1 VSVISLY
8 ADYLKAIYKAQPVAP
23 DIPGCCK
30 WPPTLS
36 TKYIDLAVVKK
47 AHATPKEADKC
58 TEETLRDPVLK
69 VKESISLEDVLKPEG
84 EAEVRIVVVEGAPGI
99 GKSTFAWELCR
110 RWDEIEATKKYSVVV
125 LLRLRDK
132 QVQEAKTVGDLFYH
146 DNSNIQRDV
155 VEVITSTGGENV
167 LLVFDGVDE
176 VSTSF
181 WNSSFLMQVVQG
193 RLPKATVLLTGRP
206 AANLLSVCR
215 TLNHKHIEVLGFTQK
230 QIEEYAQSVFVS
242 DPSLLED
249 FLKYLSLNPSIN
261 SMMYIPLYSAIVI
274 EIYQQNR
281 TADRPIPQTM
291 TQLYTEL
298 TLTLLRRYMSE
309 LGEDPEDLDCDSLED
324 LPDSLK
330 SQLLSLAKLAFEGTV
345 EQEVIFYRLPKDC
358 SRPLGLMNGSRI
370 RHSPRISYNFLHL
383 TLQEFLSALYISQL
397 SAREQKD
404 VFAKYGPY
412 GKQVGADLSYMNV
425 VWKFVA
431 GLTSFKGIGWDV
443 LKPRRGTDT
452 FWNVNPFLIQCLY
465 EAQEEVPC
473 DSKVKFLGSN
483 VTLFD
488 CFAVG
493 YCIAIRNYIWVLL
506 LPGSGLGAEMVKML
520 VCGLKSKNEVQSSV
534 EELDLRGNPIKE
546 EGIAHLKE
554 VPCNVLQQISKLHLS
569 HCNLGRTA
577 LNLLSDIIPKVTSL
591 KHLDISKNPVEG
603 GGMVKLFQALESL
616 HSLHT
621 LKIGCTTISCDDIR
635 ALSQMIIPT
644 CSLEE
649 LDIGDKGM
657 TPECVELMMNT
668 VFSQSSLKK
677 LRIWEVELNFT
688 FLPLSGNKNLTELQ
702 LLCCNFGSKG
712 ISSLADALHTNTVL
726 KNLTINTMSSRYQI
740 GTEDSKALSELLK
753 TNRTLE
759 VLSLMC
765 DKSLGEAGTA
775 DLISALE
782 YNSTL
787 QHLVIPKQA
796 GLSSTDSRVTCLLD
810 HCRGITS
817 LLSFLPLCKDLH
829 M

>member
-1 VSVISLY
+1 MISHY

-30 WPPTLS
+30 WPPTPS
-36 TKYIDLAVVKK
+36 TKYINLAVVKK
-47 AHATPKEADKC
+47 SHAILKEADKC
-58 TEETLRDPVLK
+58 TKETLCDPVLK

-84 EAEVRIVVVEGAPGI
+84 ETEVRVVVVEGAPGV
-99 GKSTFAWELCR
+99 GKSMFAWELCR
-110 RWDEIEATKKYSVVV
+110 RWDEIEAMKKYSVVV

-146 DNSNIQRDV
+146 DNSKIQRDV

-167 LLVFDGVDE
+167 LLVLDGVDE

-181 WNSSFLMQVVQG
+181 WNSSILMQVVQW

-206 AANLLSVCR
+206 TDNLLSVCR
-215 TLNHKHIEVLGFTQK
+215 ALSHKYIEILGFTRK
-230 QIEEYAQSVFVS
+230 QIEEYAQSVFIS

-281 TADRPIPQTM
+281 KAGKPIPQTM

-298 TLTLLRRYMSE
+298 TLTLIRRYMSE
-309 LGEDPEDLDCDSLED
+309 LGKDLDCGSLED
-324 LPDSLK
+324 LPNSLK
-330 SQLLSLAKLAFEGTV
+330 SQLRSLAKLAFESTV
-345 EQEVIFYRLPKDC
+345 KQEVIFYRLPEDC
-358 SRPLGLMNGSRI
+358 SQPLGLMNGSRTK
-370 RHSPRISYNFLHL
+370 RSPMISYNFLHL

-404 VFAKYGPY
+404 VFAKDGPY
-412 GKQVGADLSYMNV
+412 GKQAGADLSYMNV

-443 LKPRRGTDT
+443 LEPRRGMDT
-452 FWNVNPFLIQCLY
+452 FWDVNPFLIQCLY

-473 DSKVKFLGSN
+473 DSKVRFSGSN

-493 YCIAIRNYIWVLL
+493 YCIATRNYICVLL

-520 VCGLKSKNEVQSSV
+520 VCGLKSKNEVQSSI
-534 EELDLRGNPIKE
+534 EELDLSGNPIKE

-569 HCNLGRTA
+569 RCILGRTA

-591 KHLDISKNPVEG
+591 KHLDISENPVER

-649 LDIGDKGM
+649 LDIGDKDM

-702 LLCCNFGSKG
+702 LLRCNFGSKG
-712 ISSLADALHTNTVL
+712 ISSLANALHTNTVL
-726 KNLTINTMSSRYQI
+726 KNLTINTMSLPSRHHQI
-740 GTEDSKALSELLK
+740 GTEDTKALSELLK

-759 VLSLMC
+759 VLSFMC
-765 DKSLGEAGTA
+765 DKSLGATGTT

-787 QHLVIPKQA
+787 QHLILPRQA
-796 GLSSTDSRVTCLLD
+796 GLSSLDSRVYWS
-810 HCRGITS
+810 R
-817 LLSFLPLCKDLH
+817 
-829 M
+829 